1 MCSLSRPS
9 CSCCFFCTLLR
20 LLLPPLLLL
29 HSATIFWVSDT
40 GWYPSLWGCSD
51 GSRHRSNAY
60 VDVQG
65 LSLLAHTSQLV
76 LAFLPCTQQLL
87 MCLAR
92 SGSIPPSPSLL
103 PVSAVMQANP
113 LCLLLPSAGSLYLW
127 YPWRILPRRFRQLQ
141 NLGRSLLVDAGS
153 GSYFLHR

>member
-9 CSCCFFCTLLR
+9 CSCCFFCTFLR

-76 LAFLPCTQQLL
+76 LAFAMHPTVADVPDKEWINSAVSLPAASRCSDASESSVFAAAV
-87 MCLAR
+87 CR
-92 SGSIPPSPSLL
+92 F
-103 PVSAVMQANP
+103 PVSLVP
-113 LCLLLPSAGSLYLW
+113 LAYTPQKIPATTE
-127 YPWRILPRRFRQLQ
+127 
-141 NLGRSLLVDAGS
+141 S
-153 GSYFLHR
+153 GTVSTG